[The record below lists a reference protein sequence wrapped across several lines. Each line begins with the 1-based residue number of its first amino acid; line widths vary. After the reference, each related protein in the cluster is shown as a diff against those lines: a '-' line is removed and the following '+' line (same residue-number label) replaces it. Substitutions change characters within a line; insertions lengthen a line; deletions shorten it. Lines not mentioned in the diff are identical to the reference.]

1 MRIKNLKL
9 VTLSIV
15 AAFAVNNA
23 SYTAA
28 GELSFWPNVM
38 TSKPFSNEK
47 IKSSKESKVEHPDS
61 RNSTIKFGG
70 FCPQEAKWK
79 LEKQALDFNHMFG
92 LFLQFGREEI
102 CIKKLQK
109 EMSDKIVLVKRL
121 KTEMDKS
128 PKCLKEVAEVLAS
141 WEYMEK
147 ELVKEMKDLD
157 EKKVEIKKLRE
168 NYRRIGMSWFSD
180 SYGTADK
187 KKGNCADQSTCT
199 ERKYSK
205 NTEPKASILAK
216 EACVDTGS
224 ELTCTAA
231 TQEMEKEF
239 IKDLENKRKKMN
251 EILNR

>member
-1 MRIKNLKL
+1 MRIKNSKL
-9 VTLSIV
+9 ITLSIV

-38 TSKPFSNEK
+38 TSETSSTNKT
-47 IKSSKESKVEHPDS
+47 KSSKESKVEHPDS
-61 RNSTIKFGG
+61 KDSTIKFGG

-102 CIKKLQK
+102 CTKKLQK

-147 ELVKEMKDLD
+147 ELVKDMKDLD

-187 KKGNCADQSTCT
+187 KKGNCADQSTYT
-199 ERKYSK
+199 ERKYSG
-205 NTEPKASILAK
+205 NTEPKASILDE

-239 IKDLENKRKKMN
+239 IKELENKRKRMN

>member
-168 NYRRIGMSWFSD
+168 KYREIGISWFSD
-180 SYGTADK
+180 NYGTADK
-187 KKGNCADQSTCT
+187 KEGNCADRSSYV

-205 NTEPKASILAK
+205 NTEPKASILTK

-224 ELTCTAA
+224 EKICSIVTP
-231 TQEMEKEF
+231 EMLEEKK
-239 IKDLENKRKKMN
+239 KDLENKRKKMN

>member
-1 MRIKNLKL
+1 MRIKNSKL
-9 VTLSIV
+9 ITLSIV

-38 TSKPFSNEK
+38 TSETSSTNKT
-47 IKSSKESKVEHPDS
+47 KSSKESKVEHPDS
-61 RNSTIKFGG
+61 KDSTIKFGG

-168 NYRRIGMSWFSD
+168 NYRGIGMSWFSD

-187 KKGNCADQSTCT
+187 KKGNCADQSTYT

-205 NTEPKASILAK
+205 NTEPKAYILAK

-224 ELTCTAA
+224 EKICSIVTP
-231 TQEMEKEF
+231 EMLEEK
-239 IKDLENKRKKMN
+239 KNDLENKRKITR

>member
-9 VTLSIV
+9 ITLSIV

-180 SYGTADK
+180 IYGTADK
-187 KKGNCADQSTCT
+187 KKSNCADQSSYP
-199 ERKYSK
+199 ERKYSG
-205 NTEPKASILAK
+205 NTEPKASLLDE

-239 IKDLENKRKKMN
+239 IKELENKRKKMN

>member
-1 MRIKNLKL
+1 MRIKNSKL
-9 VTLSIV
+9 ITLSIV

-28 GELSFWPNVM
+28 RELSFWPNVM
-38 TSKPFSNEK
+38 TSETSSTNKTKSN
-47 IKSSKESKVEHPDS
+47 KESKVGHPDS
-61 RNSTIKFGG
+61 KDSTIKFGG

-79 LEKQALDFNHMFG
+79 LKKQALDFNHMFG

-168 NYRRIGMSWFSD
+168 KYGEIGISWFSD
-180 SYGTADK
+180 NYGTADK
-187 KKGNCADQSTCT
+187 KKGNCADQSSYP

-224 ELTCTAA
+224 EKICSIVTP
-231 TQEMEKEF
+231 EMLEEKK
-239 IKDLENKRKKMN
+239 KDLENKRKKMN